1 MSDSFDIK
9 ANLAHLPQGRIDA
22 SRVDA
27 TTEADIQR
35 QIEDDVAEAMKAAAT
50 YRQPSP

>member
-9 ANLAHLPQGRIDA
+9 TNLANLPQGRIDTI
-22 SRVDA
+22 RVDA
-27 TTEADIQR
+27 TTDADIQR
-35 QIEDDVAEAMKAAAT
+35 QIKDDVAEAMKAAAT